1 MLKNYIK
8 IAFRNI
14 RKNFSYS
21 FINLFGLAVAFAASL
36 VIGIWVYQEWSYDRH
51 FDNADRI
58 YRVGVDFM
66 NVGDMAVGPRQ
77 FSQYAGEFPEVEQT
91 AMLTGSTTQE
101 VYINNRSY
109 SESNVSY
116 ADSTFF
122 DVFSYRFL
130 DGDPSSAL
138 DQPNTAVLTRQT
150 ARKYFGDSQAVGK
163 TIQIGSE
170 KTTYT
175 VTGVVDTGEDRSHM
189 QVEIWLRYRYQDNNN
204 WLSASVYNYV
214 LLKEGISLEQLDS
227 RLTELIKREV
237 YASLPINAPFEEWIK
252 SDGAY
257 QFIAMPITDIYLKS
271 NLKFEPTPGG
281 SESNVNIFSAI
292 AVLIVVIAGINFVN
306 ITTARSSI
314 RAREIGV
321 RKTLGSG
328 RTALIMQFLIE
339 SVIISVV
346 ALVLA
351 FGLGEIFLSVFHK
364 ITGLQLLESLFLS
377 VEGLFLIGLIAL
389 GFGLLAGIY
398 PAFYL
403 TSIETVRVLKG
414 QLYSGTGNNSY
425 FRNGLVFVQ
434 FTISVCLLTGALVI
448 YEQLQFIRST
458 DLGLNRENVMV
469 ITNAGEL
476 GDRQNA
482 FKQAVLGTSGVSGA
496 SYNDRIPAGNGVLV
510 RGLKTNKMD
519 DFLPMQAFIGDYDM
533 IATLGFQILEG
544 REFLEEV
551 ASDTGAVIL
560 NQSAV
565 KALGLENPV
574 GETLNESYKVIGV
587 VADFN
592 FESLRKSIE
601 PVALFPKKKGSRL
614 AIKFEDRKAGDLIA
628 GLQQLWKDFGI
639 DSPLNY
645 TFLDQNFE
653 QLLEKDRILAK
664 AVFIFTVLAIII
676 SCLGLYGLSAYIT
689 EQRTKE
695 IGIRRVLGARIEQV
709 VVLLNKSFA
718 KPILFSILLAIP
730 TSYILLQEW
739 LNNFAYKIELSI
751 WTFVITCLL
760 TLLIALVTVSWQT
773 ISAANMNPVESLKNE

>member
-14 RKNFSYS
+14 KKNVSYS
-21 FINLFGLAVAFAASL
+21 AINLFGLAVAFGASM
-36 VIGIWVYQEWSYDRH
+36 VIGLWVFQEWSYDRH
-51 FDNADRI
+51 FNHADRI

-66 NVGDMAVGPRQ
+66 NVGDMAVGPTQ
-77 FSQYAGEFPEVEQT
+77 FSQYAREFPEVQET
-91 AMLTGSTTQE
+91 GMLAGHSTLEIQVE
-101 VYINNRSY
+101 NQKFSEPYIY
-109 SESNVSY
+109 Y

-122 DVFSYRFL
+122 DVFSYRFRE
-130 DGDPSSAL
+130 GDPSTAMDL
-138 DQPNTAVLTRQT
+138 PNSVVLTYEIAQ
-150 ARKYFGDSQAVGK
+150 KYFKGSQALGKNILVGEDK
-163 TIQIGSE
+163 TR
-170 KTTYT
+170 YT
-175 VTGVVDTGEDRSHM
+175 VTGVINTEGKPSHINAN
-189 QVEIWLRYRYQDNNN
+189 IWLSYRYNNNRN

-214 LLKEGISLEQLDS
+214 LLKEGISGDLLKK
-227 RLTELIKREV
+227 RLQELIKSEV
-237 YASLPINAPFEEWIK
+237 YPSLPINASFEEWIK

-257 QFIAMPITDIYLKS
+257 RFIPIPITDIYLKS
-271 NLKFEPTPGG
+271 DLKFEPTPVG
-281 SESNVNIFSAI
+281 SESNVYIFGAI
-292 AVLIVVIAGINFVN
+292 AILIVIIAGINFVN

-328 RTALIMQFLIE
+328 RVALIMQFLIE
-339 SVIISVV
+339 SVIISVI

-377 VEGLFLIGLIAL
+377 VEGMSVIGLIAL

-448 YEQLQFIRST
+448 YEQLQFIRNT
-458 DLGLNRENVMV
+458 DLGLNKENVMV

-482 FKQAVLGTSGVSGA
+482 FKQAVLGTSGISGA

-533 IATLGFQILEG
+533 IATLGFRMLEG
-544 REFLEEV
+544 RDFSKEI

-601 PVALFPKKKGSRL
+601 PVALFPKEKGSRL
-614 AIKFEDRKAGDLIA
+614 AIKFEGHNAGNLIA
-628 GLQQLWKDFGI
+628 GVQQLWKNFGI
-639 DSPLNY
+639 DSPVNY
-645 TFLDQNFE
+645 TFLDHNFE

-664 AVFIFTVLAIII
+664 AVFIFTILAIII

-695 IGIRRVLGARIEQV
+695 IGIRRVLGARVEQV
-709 VVLLNKSFA
+709 IVLLNKSFA

-751 WTFVITCLL
+751 WFFVITCLL

-773 ISAANMNPVESLKNE
+773 IRAANMNPVESLKNE